1 MGLDMGVRGNGEYQP
16 MQARPCGRLSPPRHG
31 GAHVR
36 VHMHVHAHVQGVLGG
51 FVTASSS
58 SFSPMGAALACGS

>member
-1 MGLDMGVRGNGEYQP
+1 
-16 MQARPCGRLSPPRHG
+16 
-31 GAHVR
+31 
-36 VHMHVHAHVQGVLGG
+36 MHVHAHVQGVLDG